1 MSTNNCAKRRRT
13 VRLESLGATG
23 LAIALVTVLPH
34 TATASPGQDATSLR
48 EISATDLAAPLAG
61 ENVTITNATFTG
73 ADFQAGLLSGFDSAL
88 LVPSEQTGVALS
100 TGSVI
105 DPDPTSADDVDFTR
119 SSLIGPNTSLTTTGD
134 LGLSGAPAL
143 DTQASTTTYDA
154 AVLTLE
160 VVPAGATLSLGY
172 VFGSEEYGG
181 GDGGT
186 STSNPNPGGSWAE
199 RGYGDAFAITVDGE
213 LCSTVPGTDSPVG
226 TTTVVEGSPQL
237 VTNFEGTDPAAVGY
251 DTELNAF
258 TVPLTCETQVTPGEA
273 VSVQIAIADT
283 LDGHLDSAVVLTG
296 SSLVSTDLPPEP
308 TPEPTPT
315 PTPTPTDPPTDP
327 TPSPSDPGP
336 GTGAGGGTDASNGG
350 AGTKG
355 LAYTGADIAGM
366 IALAVGL
373 LGTGAGA
380 WWFARRRGV
389 FAS

>member
-1 MSTNNCAKRRRT
+1 MSTNVRATRRRT

-23 LAIALVTVLPH
+23 LAIALVTALPH

-88 LVPSEQTGVALS
+88 LVPSQQTGVALS

-105 DPDPTSADDVDFTR
+105 DPNPASPDDVDFTR

-134 LGLSGAPAL
+134 LGLPGHPAL
-143 DTQASTTTYDA
+143 DTQSGATTYDA

-181 GDGGT
+181 GDGG
-186 STSNPNPGGSWAE
+186 
-199 RGYGDAFAITVDGE
+199 
-213 LCSTVPGTDSPVG
+213 GTQHVQPQPRWILGRTRLRRCLRDHRRRRALLRPCPARTRLSGRRQSSRAHRSSSP
-226 TTTVVEGSPQL
+226 TL
-237 VTNFEGTDPAAVGY
+237 RGTDPAAGGY

-258 TVPLTCETQVTPGEA
+258 TVPMTCETQVTPGEA
-273 VSVQIAIADT
+273 VSVQIAVADT

-296 SSLVSTDLPPEP
+296 ASLVSTDVPPEP

-315 PTPTPTDPPTDP
+315 PTPTDEPTDPA
-327 TPSPSDPGP
+327 PSPSDPGP
-336 GTGAGGGTDASNGG
+336 GAGTGDGTGGPNGG
-350 AGTKG
+350 AGGKG

-366 IALAVGL
+366 ITLAVGL

-380 WWFARRRGV
+380 WWYARRRGV
-389 FAS
+389 ITS

>member
-1 MSTNNCAKRRRT
+1 MNNRATRRRT
-13 VRLESLGATG
+13 ARLESLGATG
-23 LAIALVTVLPH
+23 LAIALVTALPH

-48 EISATDLAAPLAG
+48 ELSATDLAAPLAG

-88 LVPSEQTGVALS
+88 LVPSQQTGVALS

-105 DPDPTSADDVDFTR
+105 DPDPASPDDVDFTR

-134 LGLSGAPAL
+134 LGLPGHPAL
-143 DTQASTTTYDA
+143 DTQSGATTYDA

-213 LCSTVPGTDSPVG
+213 LCSTVPGTNSPVG

-237 VTNFEGTDPAAVGY
+237 VTNFEGTDPAAGGY

-258 TVPLTCETQVTPGEA
+258 TVPLTCETQVTPGEV
-273 VSVQIAIADT
+273 VSVQIAVADT

-296 SSLVSTDLPPEP
+296 ASLVSTDVPPEP
-308 TPEPTPT
+308 TPE

-327 TPSPSDPGP
+327 TPAPSAPGP
-336 GTGAGGGTDASNGG
+336 DRDSSGTGGGTGG
-350 AGTKG
+350 GSGGGSGGKG
-355 LAYTGADIAGM
+355 LAYTGADIAG
-366 IALAVGL
+366 IVALAVGL
-373 LGTGAGA
+373 LVSGAGA
-380 WWFARRRGV
+380 WWYARRRGIV
-389 FAS
+389 AS

>member
-1 MSTNNCAKRRRT
+1 MSTNNRANRRRT
-13 VRLESLGATG
+13 ARLESLGATG
-23 LAIALVTVLPH
+23 LAIALVTALPH

-48 EISATDLAAPLAG
+48 EISATDLAAALAG

-88 LVPSEQTGVALS
+88 LVPSQQTGVALS

-105 DPDPTSADDVDFTR
+105 DPNPASPDDVDFTR

-134 LGLSGAPAL
+134 LGLPGHPAL
-143 DTQASTTTYDA
+143 DTQSGATTYDA

-226 TTTVVEGSPQL
+226 TTTVVEGSPQI
-237 VTNFEGTDPAAVGY
+237 VTNFEGTDPAAGGY

-258 TVPLTCETQVTPGEA
+258 TVPMTCETQVTPGEA
-273 VSVQIAIADT
+273 VSVQIAVADT

-296 SSLVSTDLPPEP
+296 ASLVSTDVPPEP

-315 PTPTPTDPPTDP
+315 PTPTDEPTDPA
-327 TPSPSDPGP
+327 PSPSDPGP
-336 GTGAGGGTDASNGG
+336 GAGTGDGTGGPNGG
-350 AGTKG
+350 AGGKG

-366 IALAVGL
+366 ITLAVGL

-380 WWFARRRGV
+380 WWYARRRGV
-389 FAS
+389 IAS

>member
-1 MSTNNCAKRRRT
+1 MSTNVRATRRRT

-23 LAIALVTVLPH
+23 LAIALVTALPH
-34 TATASPGQDATSLR
+34 TATASPGQEATSLR

-88 LVPSEQTGVALS
+88 LVPSQQTGVALS

-105 DPDPTSADDVDFTR
+105 DPNPASPDDVDFTR

-134 LGLSGAPAL
+134 LGLPGHPAL
-143 DTQASTTTYDA
+143 DMQSGATTYDA

-213 LCSTVPGTDSPVG
+213 LCSTVPGTGSPVG
-226 TTTVVEGSPQL
+226 TTTVVEGSPLL
-237 VTNFEGTDPAAVGY
+237 VTNFEGTDPAAGGY

-273 VSVQIAIADT
+273 VSVQIAVADT

-296 SSLVSTDLPPEP
+296 ASLVSTDVPPEP

-315 PTPTPTDPPTDP
+315 PTPTDEPTDPA
-327 TPSPSDPGP
+327 PSPSDPGP
-336 GTGAGGGTDASNGG
+336 GAGTGGGTGGPNGG
-350 AGTKG
+350 TGGKG

-366 IALAVGL
+366 ITLAVGL

-389 FAS
+389 IAS